1 MLLYLLKFHE
11 GSFIFNKKSSIKIL
25 FIVFIVSLALCGIG
39 VGQVFICT
47 LNMKYNNKLFENTKK
62 LEKPLV
68 YKEGMNINSWHDYY
82 EFDVDNNLDDK
93 VKVTI
98 KYNDKAYKVNM
109 VEDEKSNSIDLSFTT
124 NFNDFSYTYNLI
136 ITDLKNNTLSSIESS
151 SPEVVITASEENVKN
166 MINKKSTN
174 RMTNLEQQGN
184 KFFLDE
190 VDEDEQTLCYQ
201 ENGFYNNCVS
211 IELDEGNISDFKYD
225 KDGLHYDGKKY
236 ECSNNENKYFYCDY
250 KDYDD

>member
-1 MLLYLLKFHE
+1 
-11 GSFIFNKKSSIKIL
+11 
-25 FIVFIVSLALCGIG
+25 
-39 VGQVFICT
+39 
-47 LNMKYNNKLFENTKK
+47 
-62 LEKPLV
+62 
-68 YKEGMNINSWHDYY
+68 MNINSWHDYY

-98 KYNDKAYKVNM
+98 KYNDKVYKVNM
-109 VEDEKSNSIDLSFTT
+109 VEDEKSNSIDLSLTT
-124 NFNDFSYTYNLI
+124 NLNDFSYTYNLI
-136 ITDLKNNTLSSIESS
+136 INDLKNNTLSSIESS
-151 SPEVVITASEENVKN
+151 SPEIVITASEENVKN

-225 KDGLHYDGKKY
+225 KDGLHYDNKKY
-236 ECSNNENKYFYCDY
+236 ECSNNKNKYFYCDY

>member
-1 MLLYLLKFHE
+1 MTELIYFH
-11 GSFIFNKKSSIKIL
+11 
-25 FIVFIVSLALCGIG
+25 
-39 VGQVFICT
+39 
-47 LNMKYNNKLFENTKK
+47 NT
-62 LEKPLV
+62 P
-68 YKEGMNINSWHDYY
+68 
-82 EFDVDNNLDDK
+82 
-93 VKVTI
+93 
-98 KYNDKAYKVNM
+98 
-109 VEDEKSNSIDLSFTT
+109 
-124 NFNDFSYTYNLI
+124 
-136 ITDLKNNTLSSIESS
+136 NNTLSSIESS
-151 SPEVVITASEENVKN
+151 SPEVVINASEENIKN

-190 VDEDEQTLCYQ
+190 VDENEQTLCYQ

>member
-1 MLLYLLKFHE
+1 MSNLDAINAVLISPLISILK
-11 GSFIFNKKSSIKIL
+11 SKTSSL
-25 FIVFIVSLALCGIG
+25 
-39 VGQVFICT
+39 
-47 LNMKYNNKLFENTKK
+47 
-62 LEKPLV
+62 LEKRDLMLKC
-68 YKEGMNINSWHDYY
+68 YNEGLYH
-82 EFDVDNNLDDK
+82 
-93 VKVTI
+93 
-98 KYNDKAYKVNM
+98 
-109 VEDEKSNSIDLSFTT
+109 
-124 NFNDFSYTYNLI
+124 
-136 ITDLKNNTLSSIESS
+136 IT
-151 SPEVVITASEENVKN
+151 SEENVKN

-225 KDGLHYDGKKY
+225 KDGLHYDNKKY
-236 ECSNNENKYFYCDY
+236 ECSNNKNKYFYCDY